1 MFAGAVGL
9 SGTPERLH
17 VESCGSVIEGSKRV
31 TRCFGELRSD
41 SGRLVNPAASIDAGS
56 RAGATIAVRD
66 DPLVG
71 LETLGFRAVEG
82 WATVTALG
90 ALLLHFGMLV
100 LFARP
105 SRGRLGVARGRNRAG
120 TRSAA
125 AVANL
130 RLMLGLTGAV
140 VVGAL
145 VYGATALLELAVS

>member
-1 MFAGAVGL
+1 MPDGSALEMGDGGDAVT
-9 SGTPERLH
+9 SKAARRRFRKAERL
-17 VESCGSVIEGSKRV
+17 RA
-31 TRCFGELRSD
+31 RA
-41 SGRLVNPAASIDAGS
+41 LVDPAAFIDAGS
-56 RAGATIAVRD
+56 RAGAMIAVRD

-105 SRGRLGVARGRNRAG
+105 SRGRLDVARGRNRAG

-140 VVGAL
+140 VMGAL
-145 VYGATALLELAVS
+145 VYGATALLELVVS